1 MSEVKS
7 MFPCRTLLGFNG
19 FEYTYSHVVQILY
32 WHHCITP
39 EKLLYSLS
47 YEWKST
53 KTQVTIM
60 NVMSPIAPLVPV
72 LHPNF
77 VIVFQTYD
85 MSTDSGHGSTQKQ
98 TMSKSTTKQS
108 CWMPRFV
115 YKTQKSKRFHFP
127 TLKTSVLHLWF
138 MNLRGHR
145 YKRTMSKKM
154 FGLNGKPCFVFRN
167 QNTCLIL

>member
-1 MSEVKS
+1 MSKVKICSHAEHFCVS
-7 MFPCRTLLGFNG
+7 MALSTHTHTWYKYCIG
-19 FEYTYSHVVQILY
+19 
-32 WHHCITP
+32 ITP

-77 VIVFQTYD
+77 VTVFQTYD
-85 MSTDSGHGSTQKQ
+85 MSTDSGHGSTRKQ

-115 YKTQKSKRFHFP
+115 YKTKNGKRFHFP
-127 TLKTSVLHLWF
+127 TLKTSVLHLWHLWF

-145 YKRTMSKKM
+145 YKRTMSKRM

-167 QNTCLIL
+167 QNTSLIL

>member
-1 MSEVKS
+1 VKCEKQALLFS
-7 MFPCRTLLGFNG
+7 ICACHSCCEWPCKCFP
-19 FEYTYSHVVQILY
+19 
-32 WHHCITP
+32 
-39 EKLLYSLS
+39 
-47 YEWKST
+47 
-53 KTQVTIM
+53 
-60 NVMSPIAPLVPV
+60 
-72 LHPNF
+72 
-77 VIVFQTYD
+77 VFQTYD

-115 YKTQKSKRFHFP
+115 YKTKNGKRFHFP
-127 TLKTSVLHLWF
+127 TLKTSVLHLWHLWF

-167 QNTCLIL
+167 QNTSLIL